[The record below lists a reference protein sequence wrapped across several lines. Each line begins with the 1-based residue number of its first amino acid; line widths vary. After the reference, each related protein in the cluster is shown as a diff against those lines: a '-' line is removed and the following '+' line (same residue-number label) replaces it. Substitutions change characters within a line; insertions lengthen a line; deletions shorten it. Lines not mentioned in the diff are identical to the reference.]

1 MLRVRCKERPNWKA
15 FAEQHGFGFHTM
27 YGAPYWD
34 ETAYYQF
41 SLAQIEN
48 DLEAPTEE
56 LHAMAMALV
65 DDAIRDER
73 LLTQLAIPAEHWPLL
88 RDSWQ
93 RRDPAMYARMD
104 LAYDGNGPAKLYEL
118 NYDTPTSL
126 YESAFFQWVWL
137 EQMQAAGELPTT
149 ADQFNSIQDKLE
161 SFFASTALRLPVH
174 FAALGDN
181 EEDCGT
187 VAYLRDIA
195 TQVRCPNRFVPIEQ
209 IGVDSDGQF
218 VDEEGEPIATLF
230 KLYPWE
236 DLLQEPY
243 AEHLQQSTTRF
254 IEPPWKLILSNKAAL
269 ALLWQRHPGHPN
281 LLPTYFDDS
290 ATPLPAGWVRK
301 PFFSREGANVHA
313 HMPSG
318 EQLKIAGPYERYP
331 TVRQAWHA
339 APCFDGNYTVLGSW
353 LVADQAC
360 GIGIREDAS
369 LVTQDLSRFLPHI
382 ILD

>member
-1 MLRVRCKERPNWKA
+1 MQRMRSVERPGWRQL
-15 FAEQHGFGFHTM
+15 AEQLGFGFHTM

-41 SLAQIEN
+41 TLAQIER
-48 DLEAPTEE
+48 DLEAPTEAI
-56 LHAMAMALV
+56 HQMAMALV
-65 DDAIRDER
+65 EEAVRDEA
-73 LLTQLAIPAEHWPLL
+73 LLIQLGIPSAHWDLL
-88 RDSWQ
+88 RESWQ
-93 RRDPAMYARMD
+93 RRDPAMYARLD
-104 LAYDGNGPAKLYEL
+104 LAYDGHGPAKLYEL

-137 EQMQAAGELPTT
+137 EQMQRAGALPAA
-149 ADQFNSIQDKLE
+149 ADQFNSIQDRLE
-161 SFFASTALRLPVH
+161 AFFAETALRLPVH
-174 FAALGDN
+174 FAAIGDN

-195 TQVRCPNRFVPIEQ
+195 TQARCPNRFLPIEQ

-218 VDEEGEPIATLF
+218 VDEQDERIATLF

-236 DLLQEPY
+236 DLLQEPF
-243 AEHLQQSTTRF
+243 AEHLHQSQTRF

-281 LLPTYFDDS
+281 LLPTYFDEAS
-290 ATPLPAGWVRK
+290 STLPAGWVRK
-301 PFFSREGANVHA
+301 PFFSREGANVQA
-313 HMPSG
+313 HLPDG
-318 EQLKIAGPYERYP
+318 RLLQVDGPYGHYP
-331 TVRQAWHA
+331 CIRQAWHP

-353 LVADQAC
+353 LVGDVAC

-369 LVTQDLSRFLPHI
+369 HITQDLSRFLPHI

>member
-1 MLRVRCKERPNWKA
+1 MQRMRSVERHGWRQL
-15 FAEQHGFGFHTM
+15 AEQLGFGFHTM

-41 SLAQIEN
+41 TLAQIEQ
-48 DLEAPTEE
+48 DLEAPTEAI
-56 LHAMAMALV
+56 HQMAMALV
-65 DDAIRDER
+65 EDAVRDEA
-73 LLTQLAIPAEHWPLL
+73 LLIQLGIPSAHWDLL
-88 RDSWQ
+88 RESWQ
-93 RRDPAMYARMD
+93 RRDPAMYARLD
-104 LAYDGNGPAKLYEL
+104 LAYDGRGPAKLYEL

-137 EQMQAAGELPTT
+137 EQMQRAGALPAA
-149 ADQFNSIQDKLE
+149 ADQFNSIQDRLE
-161 SFFASTALRLPVH
+161 AFFAETALRLPVH
-174 FAALGDN
+174 FAAIGDN

-195 TQVRCPNRFVPIEQ
+195 TQARCPNRFLPIEQ

-218 VDEEGEPIATLF
+218 IDEQDERIATLF

-236 DLLQEPY
+236 DLLQEPF
-243 AEHLQQSTTRF
+243 AEHLRQSQTRF

-281 LLPTYFDDS
+281 LLPTYFDEAS
-290 ATPLPAGWVRK
+290 STLPAGWVRK
-301 PFFSREGANVHA
+301 PFFSREGANVQA
-313 HMPSG
+313 HLPDG
-318 EQLKIAGPYERYP
+318 RLLQVDGPYGHYP
-331 TVRQAWHA
+331 CIRQAWHP

-353 LVADQAC
+353 LVGDVAC

-369 LVTQDLSRFLPHI
+369 HITQDLSRFLPHI